1 MATQPTETKDEIKPS
16 LFNALLLVLKD
27 RDTKAAN
34 PIFMALIAVG
44 LFVKI
49 AMGKIFS
56 TDDGTIGPA
65 NAVLWGYG
73 IVAFS
78 ILGIILL
85 NIDTTSNDWNSI
97 KKLPWA
103 LVGTIILLMWII
115 SLNLKYYTTINK
127 GTAPEQYYTWST
139 YSSILLIG
147 LVVISIFQYILSSSN
162 SNKFSDAKQYS
173 TQLSVYAY
181 MLAFLNLVGVT
192 IMQVILDCFTVDG

>member
-1 MATQPTETKDEIKPS
+1 MVEQSEKKDEIRPS

-27 RDTKAAN
+27 RDSKAAN
-34 PIFMALIAVG
+34 PVFIALIAVG
-44 LFVKI
+44 LFIKI

-56 TDDGTIGPA
+56 TDDGSIGPA

-78 ILGIILL
+78 ILGIVLI
-85 NIDTTSNDWNSI
+85 NVDTSSNDWNSI

-103 LVGTIILLMWII
+103 LVGTIIILMWII
-115 SLNLKYYTTINK
+115 SLNLKYYTVINK
-127 GTAPEQYYTWST
+127 HNAPEQYYIWST

-147 LVVISIFQYILSSSN
+147 LVAISVLQYILSSADQ
-162 SNKFSDAKQYS
+162 NKLSSAKIFS

-181 MLAFLNLVGVT
+181 MLAFLNLIGVT
-192 IMQVILDCFTVDG
+192 IMQIILDCFTVDN

>member
-1 MATQPTETKDEIKPS
+1 MVEQSEKKDEIRPS

-27 RDTKAAN
+27 RDSKAAN
-34 PIFMALIAVG
+34 PVFIALIAVG
-44 LFVKI
+44 LFIKI

-56 TDDGTIGPA
+56 TDDGSIGPA

-78 ILGIILL
+78 ILGIVLI
-85 NIDTTSNDWNSI
+85 NVDTSSNDWNSI

-103 LVGTIILLMWII
+103 LVGTIIILMWII

-127 GTAPEQYYTWST
+127 HNAPEQYYIWST

-147 LVVISIFQYILSSSN
+147 LVAISVLQYILSSADQ
-162 SNKFSDAKQYS
+162 NKLSGAKIFS

-181 MLAFLNLVGVT
+181 MLAFLNLIGVT

>member
-1 MATQPTETKDEIKPS
+1 MDKEDNRS

-34 PIFMALIAVG
+34 PVFMALIAVG

-49 AMGKIFS
+49 AMGNVFS
-56 TDDGTIGPA
+56 TEDGSIGPA
-65 NAVLWGYG
+65 NATLWGYG

-78 ILGIILL
+78 IMGIVLI
-85 NIDTTSNDWNSI
+85 NVDTTSNDWNSI
-97 KKLPWA
+97 KKLPWS
-103 LVGTIILLMWII
+103 LVGTIIILMWII

-127 GTAPEQYYTWST
+127 KNAPEQYYTWSN
-139 YSSILLIG
+139 YSTILLIG
-147 LVVISIFQYILSSSN
+147 LVVISVFQYILTSADSSKLSEG
-162 SNKFSDAKQYS
+162 NKYA

-181 MLAFLNLVGVT
+181 MLAFLNLIGVT